1 MGLASRGVTI
11 IACPTC
17 GRLEVDLFK
26 IAGEM
31 EDKLSHVK
39 KPMSLALMG
48 CAVNGPGEATHAD
61 MGIAFGKG
69 GGLLYKDGEKV
80 GHVDEDKAIDTLLT
94 MIEDEENGQ
103 TENEKMT
110 MEAAE

>member
-1 MGLASRGVTI
+1 MSSRGVTI

-26 IAGEM
+26 IAGDM
-31 EDKLSHVK
+31 EKKLAHIK

-61 MGIAFGKG
+61 MGVAFGKDG
-69 GGLLYKDGEKV
+69 GTLYKDGKKL
-80 GHVDEDKAIDTLLT
+80 GRLKAKLMLKTKLISKINLIMVITLSLFLLFLLVLLF
-94 MIEDEENGQ
+94 
-103 TENEKMT
+103 
-110 MEAAE
+110 

>member
-1 MGLASRGVTI
+1 LASKGVTI

-31 EDKLSHVK
+31 EEKLKDVK
-39 KPMSLALMG
+39 EPMTLALMG

-69 GGLLYKDGEKV
+69 GGLIYKDGKKLEKV
-80 GHVDEDKAIDTLLT
+80 KEEDSVSRLLE
-94 MIEDEENGQ
+94 IIKKKQKENKKKG
-103 TENEKMT
+103 
-110 MEAAE
+110 

>member
-1 MGLASRGVTI
+1 MSSWGVTI

-26 IAGEM
+26 IAGDM
-31 EDKLSHVK
+31 EKKLAHIK

-61 MGIAFGKG
+61 MGVAFGKDG
-69 GGLLYKDGEKV
+69 GTLYKDGKKL
-80 GHVDEDKAIDTLLT
+80 GRLK
-94 MIEDEENGQ
+94 
-103 TENEKMT
+103 ENETIEKLV
-110 MEAAE
+110 EIIEQEEKEEIEKELLPWSD